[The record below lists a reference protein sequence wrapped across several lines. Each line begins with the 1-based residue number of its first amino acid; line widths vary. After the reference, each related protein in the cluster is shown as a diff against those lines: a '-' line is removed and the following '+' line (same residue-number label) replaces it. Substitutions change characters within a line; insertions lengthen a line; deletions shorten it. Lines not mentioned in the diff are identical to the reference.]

1 MHSIT
6 HRIASRHVASMTRE
20 ACIVAVGE
28 FGGIKCLF
36 KNRDRNYTPE
46 VRLYHEILNGVEVLY
61 MKDETTG
68 WCEGINEFGIGIVN
82 AALAV
87 REDEKQGKAS
97 KVVPGKGKGDQST
110 LNTLKDGKRVLR
122 ALQSENIEEAV
133 GVIQS
138 HLGGLRGHTLIADKD
153 TTYSLEATWRGHDFH
168 VRRLPNGRR
177 HVRTNHGQFY
187 PDAGYTEKDGD
198 NYLSSLARRDQA
210 MRTLREVD
218 DPSRIAPSIYGRRRP
233 DRTDP
238 LNMVKLT
245 DGMRT
250 TSQVVMDLAN
260 RTMLFYLV
268 PKQVEYLGYR
278 RNLPKGYAPKV
289 KLKVFEYT
297 DLDGDG
303 KFDVIRRKK
312 AHGGLL
318 PLQEPAFNLRE
329 VAKHLILLEDHLLH
343 VDRRCPDCIWKHIL
357 TAEAF
362 ADEADTLDGDNPAPP
377 TLSADIRALGA
388 ALRAGT
394 DMAVVG
400 QRARAIR
407 KAIVPTIA
415 RGTV

>member
-1 MHSIT
+1 MHALT
-6 HRIASRHVASMTRE
+6 HRVASTHIASMTRE

-28 FGGIKCLF
+28 FGGVKCMF

-46 VRLYHEILNGVEVLY
+46 VRIYHTMLNGVEVLY

-87 REDEKQGKAS
+87 VEDEKQGKA
-97 KVVPGKGKGDQST
+97 GKGKGKGKTT
-110 LNTLKDGKRVLR
+110 LNTLRDGRRVLK
-122 ALQSENIEEAV
+122 ALESPNIEQAVGSLQSY
-133 GVIQS
+133 
-138 HLGGLRGHTLIADKD
+138 LDGLKGHTLVADPD
-153 TTYSLEATWRGHDFH
+153 TTYSLEATWRGHDYH
-168 VRRLPNGRR
+168 VRRLPDGRR
-177 HVRTNHGQFY
+177 HVRTNHGQFHQ
-187 PDAGYTEKDGD
+187 DAGYTEKDGD

-210 MRTLREVD
+210 MRTLRGVESVGD
-218 DPSRIAPSIYGRRRP
+218 IAPAIYGRRRP

-250 TSQVVMDLAN
+250 TSQMVLDLPN
-260 RTMLFYLV
+260 RTMRFYLV
-268 PKQVEYLGYR
+268 PGQIEYLGYKR
-278 RNLPKGYAPKV
+278 DLPKGYAPKV
-289 KLKVFEYT
+289 KLQVYEYT
-297 DLDGDG
+297 DLDDDG
-303 KFDVIRRKK
+303 KFDTVRRKK

-388 ALRAGT
+388 ALRDGT
-394 DMAVVG
+394 DLSVVG

-407 KAIVPTIA
+407 KAIVPIIA
-415 RGTV
+415 RGRV

>member
-1 MHSIT
+1 MHSIAHRVART
-6 HRIASRHVASMTRE
+6 HIASMTRE
-20 ACIVAVGE
+20 ACIVAVGD
-28 FGGIKCLF
+28 FGGVKCLF

-46 VRLYHEILNGVEVLY
+46 VRIYHTLLGGVEVLY

-68 WCEGINEFGIGIVN
+68 WCEGLNEFGIGIVN

-87 REDEKQGKAS
+87 QADEKQGKAS
-97 KVVPGKGKGDQST
+97 KGISKGKGDVAT
-110 LNTLKDGKRVLR
+110 LNTLRDGKRVLK
-122 ALQSENIEEAV
+122 ALESSNIEQAVGSLQSY
-133 GVIQS
+133 
-138 HLGGLRGHTLIADKD
+138 LGGLKGHTLVADPN

-168 VRRLPNGRR
+168 VRRLPDGRR

-218 DPSRIAPSIYGRRRP
+218 AVDGIAPSIYGRRRP
-233 DRTDP
+233 DRSDP

-250 TSQVVMDLAN
+250 TSQMVLDLPSL
-260 RTMLFYLV
+260 TMRLYLV
-268 PKQVEYLGYR
+268 PGQVEYLGYKR
-278 RNLPKGYAPKV
+278 DLPKGYATKV
-289 KLKVFEYT
+289 KIQVYEYT
-297 DLDGDG
+297 DLDDDG
-303 KFDVIRRKK
+303 KFDTVRRKK
-312 AHGGLL
+312 AHGLL
-318 PLQEPAFNLRE
+318 PLQDPAFNLRE

-343 VDRRCPDCIWKHIL
+343 VDRRCPDCIWKHLL

-362 ADEADTLDGDNPAPP
+362 ADEADTLDGSNPAPAN
-377 TLSADIRALGA
+377 LSESVRALGD
-388 ALRAGT
+388 ALRAGV
-394 DMAVVG
+394 DMALVG

-415 RGTV
+415 TGRV

>member
-1 MHSIT
+1 MHALT
-6 HRIASRHVASMTRE
+6 HRVASTHIASMTRE

-28 FGGIKCLF
+28 FGGVKCMF

-46 VRLYHEILNGVEVLY
+46 VRIYHTMLNGVEVLY

-87 REDEKQGKAS
+87 VEDEKQGKA
-97 KVVPGKGKGDQST
+97 GKGKGKGKTT
-110 LNTLKDGKRVLR
+110 LNTLRDGRRVLK
-122 ALQSENIEEAV
+122 ALESPNIEQAVGSLQSY
-133 GVIQS
+133 
-138 HLGGLRGHTLIADKD
+138 LDGLKGHTLVADPD
-153 TTYSLEATWRGHDFH
+153 TTYSLEATWRGHDYH
-168 VRRLPNGRR
+168 VRRLPEGRR
-177 HVRTNHGQFY
+177 HVRTNHGQFHQ
-187 PDAGYTEKDGD
+187 DAGYTEKDGD

-210 MRTLREVD
+210 MRTLRGVESVGD
-218 DPSRIAPSIYGRRRP
+218 IAPAIYGRRRP

-250 TSQVVMDLAN
+250 TSQMVLDLPN
-260 RTMLFYLV
+260 RTMRFYLV
-268 PKQVEYLGYR
+268 PGQIEYLGYKR
-278 RNLPKGYAPKV
+278 DLPKGYAPKV
-289 KLKVFEYT
+289 KLQVYEYT
-297 DLDGDG
+297 DLDDDG
-303 KFDVIRRKK
+303 KFDTVRRKK

-388 ALRAGT
+388 ALRDGT
-394 DMAVVG
+394 DLSVVG

-407 KAIVPTIA
+407 KAIVPIIA
-415 RGTV
+415 RGRV

>member
-1 MHSIT
+1 MHTSAHRVART
-6 HRIASRHVASMTRE
+6 HIASMTRE

-28 FGGIKCLF
+28 FGGVKCLF

-46 VRLYHEILNGVEVLY
+46 LRIYHTILNGVEVLY
-61 MKDETTG
+61 MRDETTG
-68 WCEGINEFGIGIVN
+68 WCEGLNEFGIGIVN

-87 REDEKQGKAS
+87 QADEKQGKAS
-97 KVVPGKGKGDQST
+97 KGIGKGKGDVAT
-110 LNTLKDGKRVLR
+110 RNTLRDGKRVLK
-122 ALQSENIEEAV
+122 ALESRNIEQAV
-133 GVIQS
+133 GSLQS
-138 HLGGLRGHTLIADKD
+138 HLGGLKGHTLVADPN
-153 TTYSLEATWRGHDFH
+153 TTYSLEATWRGHEFH
-168 VRRLPNGRR
+168 VRRLPDGRR

-218 DPSRIAPSIYGRRRP
+218 AVDGIAPAIYGRRRP

-250 TSQVVMDLAN
+250 TSQMVLDLPN
-260 RTMLFYLV
+260 LTMRMYLV
-268 PKQVEYLGYR
+268 PGQVEYLGYKR
-278 RNLPKGYAPKV
+278 DLPKGYKPKI
-289 KLKVFEYT
+289 KFQLYDYT
-297 DLDGDG
+297 DLDDDG
-303 KFDVIRRKK
+303 KFDTVRRKR

-318 PLQEPAFNLRE
+318 PLQDPAFNLRE

-343 VDRRCPDCIWKHIL
+343 VNRRCPDCIWKHIL

-362 ADEADTLDGDNPAPP
+362 ADEADTLDGVNPAPT
-377 TLSADIRALGA
+377 TLASDVRALGD
-388 ALRAGT
+388 ALRAGV

-407 KAIVPTIA
+407 KAIVPAIA
-415 RGTV
+415 TGRV

>member
-1 MHSIT
+1 MHAVAHRVART
-6 HRIASRHVASMTRE
+6 HIASMTRE

-28 FGGIKCLF
+28 FGGVKCMF

-46 VRLYHEILNGVEVLY
+46 VRIYHTVLNGVEVLY

-68 WCEGINEFGIGIVN
+68 WCEGINEYGIGIVN

-87 REDEKQGKAS
+87 REDEKQGKAG
-97 KVVPGKGKGDQST
+97 KGGKGKGDHTT
-110 LNTLKDGKRVLR
+110 LNTLRDGKRVLK
-122 ALQSENIEEAV
+122 ALESRNIEQAV
-133 GVIQS
+133 GSIQS
-138 HLGGLRGHTLIADKD
+138 HLDGLKGHTLVADPD
-153 TTYSLEATWRGHDFH
+153 TTYSLEATWRGHDYH
-168 VRRLPNGRR
+168 VRRLPDGRR

-210 MRTLREVD
+210 MRTLRQVESVEG
-218 DPSRIAPSIYGRRRP
+218 IAPAIYGRRRP

-250 TSQVVMDLAN
+250 TSQMVLDLPS
-260 RTMLFYLV
+260 RTMLFYIV
-268 PKQVEYLGYR
+268 PGQVEYLGYKR
-278 RNLPKGYAPKV
+278 DLPKGHKPKV
-289 KLKVFEYT
+289 KLQVYEYT
-297 DLDGDG
+297 DLDDDG
-303 KFDVIRRKK
+303 KFDTVRRKK

-318 PLQEPAFNLRE
+318 PLQDPAFNLRE

-343 VDRRCPDCIWKHIL
+343 VDRRCPDCIWKHLL

-362 ADEADTLDGDNPAPP
+362 ADEADTLDGSNPAPP
-377 TLSADIRALGA
+377 TLAADVRALGSM
-388 ALRAGT
+388 LRDGT

-400 QRARAIR
+400 QRARVIR
-407 KAIVPTIA
+407 KAIIPTIA
-415 RGTV
+415 TGRV